1 MTSRRRFMGADID
14 LVLKGELDI
23 TKFCATRNVSPRT
36 AYIWCLER
44 CTSEEQ
50 KEKVK
55 KWMNDY
61 FAKGTHLM
69 EK

>member
-1 MTSRRRFMGADID
+1 MGADID

-50 KEKVK
+50 REKVK
-55 KWMNDY
+55 KQMEDY
-61 FAKGTHLM
+61 FKSGAGLL
-69 EK
+69 

>member
-1 MTSRRRFMGADID
+1 MGADID

-23 TKFCATRNVSPRT
+23 EKFCATRNVSPRT

-44 CTSEEQ
+44 ARSEEE

-55 KWMNDY
+55 SWMKTY
-61 FAKGTHLM
+61 FEKGVGLL
-69 EK
+69 

>member
-23 TKFCATRNVSPRT
+23 EKFCATRNVSPRT

-44 CTSEEQ
+44 ARSEEE

-55 KWMNDY
+55 SWMKTY
-61 FAKGTHLM
+61 FEKGVGLL
-69 EK
+69 